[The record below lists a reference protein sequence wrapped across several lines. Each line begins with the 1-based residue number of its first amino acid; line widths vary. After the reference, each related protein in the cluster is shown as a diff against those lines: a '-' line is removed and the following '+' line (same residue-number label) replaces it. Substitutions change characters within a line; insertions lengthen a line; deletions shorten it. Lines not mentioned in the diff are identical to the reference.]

1 MGVTAVD
8 KKIDLDG
15 EVFAYREAGDPAAA
29 PVVLLHAATRDA
41 TSWDGVIPALAD
53 RYRVLAL
60 HQRGHGPSPHRPPYG
75 FVSLRRDLTRF
86 ADRLGLDRFALVGH
100 SMGGVTA
107 YLFAGERPHRLTAL
121 VIEDTP
127 PPLPGRAW
135 HPPKP
140 PEGSPAL
147 GSAAVAPPAVASA
160 AVAPPVF
167 DPAALGP
174 LLRDLNEPDGEWAAR
189 MAEIVTPTLIVAGGP
204 SGQLD
209 DEAAAGVA
217 RLLPYA
223 RTTGFGDS
231 GHHVHANRTAM
242 FSEAVREFLDAHAL
256 VRTTEIQRKS
266 K

>member
-53 RYRVLAL
+53 RHRVLAL

-75 FVSLRRDLTRF
+75 FASLRRDLARF

-107 YLFAGERPHRLTAL
+107 YLFAEEQPRRLTGL

-140 PEGSPAL
+140 PEGPL
-147 GSAAVAPPAVASA
+147 AADPPA
-160 AVAPPVF
+160 F
-167 DPAALGP
+167 DPAALRP
-174 LLRDLNEPDGEWAAR
+174 LLRDLNEPDGAWAAR
-189 MAEIVTPTLIVAGGP
+189 LGDIVTPTLIVAGGP

-242 FSEAVREFLDAHAL
+242 FNEAVREFLDAHAP

-266 K
+266 KEKGEVQ